1 MDDMILAARLFEK
14 GDMTQKAYIPQLR
27 GQGGLGNA
35 AMEYGKNLLTG
46 AAGALMKPIQDKLDP
61 YAEAGQK
68 ARQRGLPETGA
79 PLPNTSS
86 QEENLAAIDLSRVA
100 APPTPA
106 ATAPENQ
113 PAGGPQQDTDGD
125 GQLTANDTVGR
136 KTTTEVEQQLDP
148 TNGTVAETTTTQKTV
163 DTNHDGV
170 IDEKDAPAPAVNSP
184 DPNTNAT
191 PTPATPAAKPATPAK
206 PTATQNAAGRQQ
218 VANAQKL
225 TETGHGGMLANV
237 MGFGLPA
244 MYGAYKRNKGHKQL
258 ANLAAGAGGQT
269 NANIIRADGT
279 EFLDDYWNLQKAR
292 MEARER
298 GTTEAIRNAY
308 R

>member
-27 GQGGLGNA
+27 GQDRLGN

-46 AAGALMKPIQDKLDP
+46 AAGALMKPVKDALDP
-61 YAEAGQK
+61 YAEQGQK
-68 ARQRGLPETGA
+68 QRYPGVEGTGS
-79 PLPNTSS
+79 PLPKTPS
-86 QEENLAAIDLSRVA
+86 QAANLAALDQSRLA

-125 GQLTANDTVGR
+125 GQLTANDTKERTMNTEVKQTLAPDGSVDTTQTTQ
-136 KTTTEVEQQLDP
+136 TTTDKNADGLDD
-148 TNGTVAETTTTQKTV
+148 TT
-163 DTNHDGV
+163 GR
-170 IDEKDAPAPAVNSP
+170 PVNSP

-191 PTPATPAAKPATPAK
+191 PTPAAPAAKPAAPTK

-225 TETGHGGMLANV
+225 TQTGSGGMLANIA
-237 MGFGLPA
+237 GFGLPA
-244 MYGAYKRNKGHKQL
+244 MYGAYQRRKGNKQL

-269 NANIIRADGT
+269 NANMIRADGT

-298 GTTEAIRNAY
+298 GTTEAVRNAY

>member
-27 GQGGLGNA
+27 GGSGL
-35 AMEYGKNLLTG
+35 MEYGKNLATG
-46 AAGALMKPIQDKLDP
+46 AARNVVGAVRDKLDP
-61 YAEAGQK
+61 LAEQGQR
-68 ARQRGLPETGA
+68 ARHPGLPETGA
-79 PLPNTSS
+79 ALPNTSS
-86 QEENLAAIDLSRVA
+86 QAANLAAIDPSRVA

-113 PAGGPQQDTDGD
+113 PDGLPQEDTDGD
-125 GQLTANDTVGR
+125 GQLTANDTKERTMNTEVKQTLAPDGSVDTTQTTQ
-136 KTTTEVEQQLDP
+136 TTTDKNADGLDD
-148 TNGTVAETTTTQKTV
+148 TTGQP
-163 DTNHDGV
+163 
-170 IDEKDAPAPAVNSP
+170 INSP

-191 PTPATPAAKPATPAK
+191 PTSAAPAAKPAAPAK
-206 PTATQNAAGRQQ
+206 PTATQNMAGRQQ

-225 TETGHGGMLANV
+225 TQTGHGGVLANIA
-237 MGFGLPA
+237 GFGLPA
-244 MYGAYKRNKGHKQL
+244 MYGAYQRHKGNKQL

-269 NANIIRADGT
+269 NANMIRADGT
-279 EFLDDYWNLQKAR
+279 EFLDDYWNLQKTR